1 MPPIIHLSTLWSK
14 FVQYVD
20 SDRVPRRFGRV
31 LPPGRGGPLERP
43 ARKLVDRP
51 ARVLLE
57 PVITPALRAAV
68 AQARPSA
75 RLIRGV
81 VLEVALRRRPAAPGP
96 GAGRVPDLGQM
107 PQPAPGI
114 MTPGLEPVIA
124 VLRGDRIEAD
134 QQVRPGSGGAQS
146 PGPSFGGGGE
156 REPGPVA
163 GAGSGAFPV
172 ALGFGPGAAVPDGVS
187 LPVGHRHAPRRLEV
201 AGGRNGQVAG
211 QPWVDGPDPGDLT
224 GPVGQPGGR
233 RQRHGQRNPPGAAA
247 TEWPGREY

>member
-1 MPPIIHLSTLWSK
+1 M
-14 FVQYVD
+14 D
-20 SDRVPRRFGRV
+20 SDRVSRWLGRV
-31 LPPGRGGPLERP
+31 LPPGRGGPAERP
-43 ARKLVDRP
+43 VGTLVDRP

-68 AQARPSA
+68 AQARPSV

-107 PQPAPGI
+107 PQPAPGV

-134 QQVRPGSGGAQS
+134 QQVRPAPGDAQPPGPLSGG
-146 PGPSFGGGGE
+146 GCE
-156 REPGPVA
+156 REPGPVP

-172 ALGFGPGAAVPDGVS
+172 ALGFGPGAAVADGVS
-187 LPVGHRHAPRRLEV
+187 LPVGHRHAPRRRRV
-201 AGGRNGQVAG
+201 AGGRGGQVAG
-211 QPWVDGPDPGDLT
+211 QPGVT
-224 GPVGQPGGR
+224 QSR
-233 RQRHGQRNPPGAAA
+233 SKY
-247 TEWPGREY
+247 TERVNRIIPSEAP